1 MKNILVSSGL
11 RYKKVA
17 LLEDNKLVD
26 FYISDNKD
34 SSKVGNIYLGIVKD
48 SQRKF
53 DCVFVD
59 LGLEKNAYLQGD
71 HAGKL
76 PLEGEKVLVSVI
88 RDDTDTK
95 GVAISTDL
103 TFASRFVVLMVNK
116 SGKNM
121 PTSKIMFG
129 KDFDKEKESQL
140 RKELKSL
147 DIPEGFGIIVRSEAA
162 NVSVEQI
169 KEDYVNQINKYNK
182 CLEELE
188 NFKKDK
194 SDRKCRPVY
203 EKDYIDYV
211 INDFYDSEVKLVE
224 TDDEKTTSK
233 IKERFEELG
242 LSSKL
247 VKTFEKKDLSMFETY
262 KVDEELKKALGPYAW
277 LKSGGQ
283 IIINYTEALTVIDV
297 NSGKTEGKK
306 NLEESSLKVNLEA
319 AREIARQI
327 RLRNISGIII
337 VDFINQ
343 KDKENEAK
351 ILKELK
357 DATSKDKTKVNVLGF
372 TKLGLCEMT
381 RQKKRKML
389 KDIYK
394 P

>member
-11 RYKKVA
+11 RYKKIA

-34 SSKVGNIYLGIVKD
+34 SSKAGNIYLGIVKD
-48 SQRKF
+48 SQKKF
-53 DCVFVD
+53 NAVFVD
-59 LGLEKNAYLQGD
+59 LGLDKNAYLQGD
-71 HAGKL
+71 HTDKL
-76 PLEGEKVLVSVI
+76 PLEGQKVLVSVI

-95 GVAISTDL
+95 GVAISEDL

-116 SGKNM
+116 SGKNK
-121 PTSKIMFG
+121 PTSKVMFS
-129 KDFDKEKESQL
+129 KDFDKEREKEI
-140 RKELKSL
+140 RKALKEL
-147 DIPEGFGIIVRSEAA
+147 DIPENFGIIVRSEAERA
-162 NVSVEQI
+162 EIDQI
-169 KEDYVNQINKYNK
+169 KEDYVNQVSKYNK
-182 CLEELE
+182 CQEELKK
-188 NFKKDK
+188 FKEDK
-194 SDRKCRPVY
+194 SDRACRPVF

-211 INDFYDSEVKLVE
+211 VNEFYDSEVKEILTDSE
-224 TDDEKTTSK
+224 TATSE
-233 IKERFEELG
+233 IKDGFESLG

-247 VKTFEKKDLSMFETY
+247 VKTFEKKDLSMFETF

-283 IIINYTEALTVIDV
+283 IVINYTEALTVIDV

-306 NLEESSLKVNLEA
+306 DLEESSLKVNLEA

-343 KDKENEAK
+343 SSKENE
-351 ILKELK
+351 LKVLEELK
-357 DATSKDKTKVNVLGF
+357 KEVSKDKTKVNVLGF

-394 P
+394 G

>member
-162 NVSVEQI
+162 NVSVEQV

-194 SDRKCRPVY
+194 SDRKCRSVY

-224 TDDEKTTSK
+224 TDDEKVTSK